1 MAVPNIFGTATSAIP
16 LSQLDTNFA
25 TPVTIGNTA
34 VQLGNT
40 VTSFGNVTL
49 TNVTISSGNVT
60 VTSPAIF
67 PAGTAAA
74 PAITT
79 TGDTNTGIFFP
90 AADTIAFS
98 EGGAEAMRLDSAGNM
113 GLGVTPSAWGS
124 TYRAT
129 QVGNG
134 GSVNGRTNTE
144 NQVALSA
151 NAFHNG
157 TAWTYIASTNA
168 TQYQQAAGVH
178 YWFNAASGTAGNTIS
193 FAQAMTLDA
202 SGRLLVGVTS
212 TSSSTLNFEVG
223 ATAPIARINATGG
236 GTPTLSLFSAGVF
249 DWTVQ
254 GGTALKFG
262 VDGSEKA
269 RIDSDGNFIALS
281 SNATASHKLSKGGV
295 TARFQFQAGESYPA
309 NFYEGSAYGFNVAA
323 SVLEIS
329 KNNATSRSINAGGT
343 VNASGAD
350 YAEYMTKVGNFN
362 IAKGDVVGID
372 ANGKLTNVFADAV
385 SFVVKSTDPSYVGGD
400 TWGSVDVLGQR
411 PNEEAA
417 QTEKDAYEA
426 ALEAAR
432 QTVDRIAFAG
442 QVPVNVTGATAGQ
455 YIVPVNNNGA
465 IKGEAVNEAD
475 MTLANYMKA
484 VGKVIAIEQD
494 GRAKIIVKV
503 A

>member
-1 MAVPNIFGTATSAIP
+1 MPVPNIFASATSAIP
-16 LSQLDTNFA
+16 LSQLDQNFA
-25 TPVTIGNTA
+25 TAITLGNTA
-34 VQLGNT
+34 VYLGNT
-40 VTSFGNVTL
+40 TTSLGNVTL
-49 TNVTISSGNVT
+49 TNVTISSGNVSVSTAT
-60 VTSPAIF
+60 VG
-67 PAGTAAA
+67 AGSNTA
-74 PAITT
+74 PSITT

-98 EGGAEAMRLDSAGNM
+98 EGGVESMRIDSAGNM
-113 GLGVTPSAWGS
+113 GLGVTPSAWSGVK
-124 TYRAT
+124 AL
-129 QVGNG
+129 QVGSG
-134 GSVNGRTNTE
+134 ACLVDFGSSNAIFGSNFYNDGANKYINTD
-144 NQVALSA
+144 SA
-151 NAFHNG
+151 SF
-157 TAWTYIASTNA
+157 
-168 TQYQQAAGVH
+168 YQQNNGIHAWAS
-178 YWFNAASGTAGNTIS
+178 AASGTAGNTVS
-193 FAQAMTLDA
+193 FTQAMTLDA

-212 TSSSTLNFEVG
+212 ASSSTLNFEVG

-323 SVLEIS
+323 TVLEIS

-411 PNEEAA
+411 PNEDAA
-417 QTEKDAYEA
+417 QEVKDTYEA

-432 QTVDRIAFAG
+432 QTVDRIAFSG

>member
-60 VTSPAIF
+60 VS
-67 PAGTAAA
+67 AGSNTA
-74 PAITT
+74 PSITT
-79 TGDTNTGIFFP
+79 VGDTNTGIFFP
-90 AADTIAFS
+90 AADTIAFT
-98 EGGAEAMRLDSAGNM
+98 EGGVEAARFDASGNM
-113 GLGVTPSAWGS
+113 GLGVTPSAWSSYKAIQFGAQGS
-124 TYRAT
+124 IASASTATYF
-129 QVGNG
+129 GNNWFTDG
-134 GSVNGRTNTE
+134 TNKYI
-144 NQVALSA
+144 QS
-151 NAFHNG
+151 G
-157 TAWTYIASTNA
+157 TAGLAGWEGNVFKW
-168 TQYQQAAGVH
+168 YQ
-178 YWFNAASGTAGNTIS
+178 AASGTAGNTIS
-193 FAQAMTLDA
+193 FAQAMTLDVG
-202 SGRLLVGVTS
+202 GRLLVGLTS
-212 TSSSTLNFEVG
+212 ASSSTLNFEVG

-323 SVLEIS
+323 TVLEIS

-411 PNEEAA
+411 PNEDAA
-417 QTEKDAYEA
+417 QEVKDTYEA

-432 QTVDRIAFAG
+432 QTVDRIAFSG